1 MSDNNETKNN
11 YKEFGDKVKSTIGAV
26 GAGLETTA
34 KEVSKNLDISNL
46 GKTTIKLAPKP
57 ISVINDID
65 SIAKAQG
72 EKEVL
77 TEVYKIAVG
86 NIGAAAGGL
95 IGSLVGPVGSGF
107 GAAGGNWIG
116 GNWIAKSTADEVY
129 NFYQNTKQVTSS
141 FAIDLYVAYES
152 LPTFTS
158 KPYPKRSSED
168 VFKNLR
174 CLQPTISQSPN
185 LTNKNISVSLRS
197 AISSKTTQNPKDET
211 LNPKNLINQPATFSI
226 KNPSK
231 LLNNRP
237 NKVYSGILSNV
248 KYLGFETL
256 ENSLNHRHFF
266 HFKVESVLIKMS
278 LNKANR
284 IYIDL
289 ITQCNDILPSLAKI
303 A

>member
-26 GAGLETTA
+26 GAGLEATA

-57 ISVINDID
+57 ISVINDVD

-72 EKEVL
+72 EKEVF

-86 NIGAAAGGL
+86 NIGAAAGGTIL
-95 IGSLVGPVGSGF
+95 GAGCAVVPFLSPYSYICVGF
-107 GAAGGNWIG
+107 GAGFGNWIG
-116 GNWIAKSTADEVY
+116 GNWIGKSTADEVY

-168 VFKNLR
+168 V
-174 CLQPTISQSPN
+174 
-185 LTNKNISVSLRS
+185 
-197 AISSKTTQNPKDET
+197 
-211 LNPKNLINQPATFSI
+211 
-226 KNPSK
+226 
-231 LLNNRP
+231 
-237 NKVYSGILSNV
+237 
-248 KYLGFETL
+248 
-256 ENSLNHRHFF
+256 
-266 HFKVESVLIKMS
+266 
-278 LNKANR
+278 
-284 IYIDL
+284 
-289 ITQCNDILPSLAKI
+289 
-303 A
+303 